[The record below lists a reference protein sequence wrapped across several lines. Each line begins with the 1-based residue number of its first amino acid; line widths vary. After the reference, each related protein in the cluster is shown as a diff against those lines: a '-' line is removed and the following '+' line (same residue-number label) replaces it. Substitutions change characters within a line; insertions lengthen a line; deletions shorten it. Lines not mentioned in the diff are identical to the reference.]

1 MCLLGSDVCEDDG
14 TDGEHGSKSQSS
26 PLHDIDLVEPPKSQ
40 SSPLHDTDVVE
51 PEERRMLYDEQKNLH
66 IHLKA
71 EIAKLF
77 GVIKVSVLTFT
88 LHVFYFICFCI

>member
-1 MCLLGSDVCEDDG
+1 MFFLGSDACEDDG

-26 PLHDIDLVEPPKSQ
+26 LLHEADL
-40 SSPLHDTDVVE
+40 VE
-51 PEERRMLYDEQKNLH
+51 PEERRMLYNEQKSLH

-88 LHVFYFICFCI
+88 LHFL